1 LAAVRKS
8 RIVVRVDDSV
18 NNLKDSVKW
27 KQNKKRIGFTMRHNT
42 SNRRSR
48 GRNNRGNKGQGNNR
62 AKVFD
67 SNGPEVRIRG
77 TAFQIC
83 EKYEALAKD
92 ARSSGDIV
100 LAESYMQHAEHYQ
113 RMIVEW
119 NEQAEAQNQDK
130 QHNNQSNQKTYN
142 KQKENTGNDDLSL
155 PNSILGDEVKV
166 KSQVSEKVLENA

>member
-1 LAAVRKS
+1 
-8 RIVVRVDDSV
+8 
-18 NNLKDSVKW
+18 
-27 KQNKKRIGFTMRHNT
+27 MRQNT

-48 GRNNRGNKGQGNNR
+48 GRNNRNKGNGGNNR

-92 ARSSGDIV
+92 ARSQGDIV

-113 RMIVEW
+113 RLIVEW
-119 NEQAEAQNQDK
+119 NEQEKQNTQNQNQNQHQKNTAEKTHTPKNDK
-130 QHNNQSNQKTYN
+130 VKKDNS
-142 KQKENTGNDDLSL
+142 NDDLSL

-166 KSQVSEKVLENA
+166 ADKSEERTLENA